1 MPTKKTKEKVP
12 KTKLKNTKAARV
24 KKKKPAKTGKKSLLP
39 KNKRV
44 VVLLV
49 AALFIVIIG
58 AAQAIILIS
67 MKNKNSVKE
76 KVAKA
81 PEYYFSKDEDIS
93 SFTTIVGERTY
104 EEPVPVPESSEETKK
119 SDAEKKDSDGAA
131 KSGTEAEGKAAS
143 EGDTAASDEAK
154 DTYKYVHLENASAD
168 LKTYKDYLETQKS
181 FIDVTKENTTAES
194 TESQTESE
202 NAECYQ
208 LAGPSS
214 DSKTYL
220 SITLETAGD
229 SVTVTAGKG
238 SESWND
244 FFKNQWNEQKKV
256 ISDIQKQPKSETSIE
271 EAENTVRSQG
281 QEKLKLTE
289 SADSYQFIASPG
301 ITKIEGKNYYTVRTY
316 KRLPDSTL
324 TYVATYLCDCNDNS
338 VGFQY
343 DEITGQTTPLG

>member
-1 MPTKKTKEKVP
+1 MPTKKTKIKEP
-12 KTKLKNTKAARV
+12 KTKLKKPKAAKV
-24 KKKKPAKTGKKSLLP
+24 KKEKPAKAGKKTLLP

-58 AAQAIILIS
+58 AAQAIILLSIR
-67 MKNKNSVKE
+67 NKNTVKE
-76 KVAKA
+76 KVAKS

-93 SFTTIVGERTY
+93 SFTAIVGDRTY
-104 EEPVPVPESSEETKK
+104 EEPESVPESSKETEKTDSAKK
-119 SDAEKKDSDGAA
+119 ESDPASTSES
-131 KSGTEAEGKAAS
+131 EGKTAS
-143 EGDTAASDEAK
+143 EGDTSAADQQK
-154 DTYKYVHLENASAD
+154 DTYKYVKLDNASAD
-168 LKTYKDYLETQKS
+168 LKSYKDYLETQKS
-181 FIDVTKENTTAES
+181 FIDVTEES
-194 TESQTESE
+194 TAAETTESE
-202 NAECYQ
+202 TKSENSECYQ

-214 DSKTYL
+214 DSKSYL
-220 SITLETAGD
+220 SITLESEGD

-244 FFKNQWNEQKKV
+244 YFKNQWNQQKKV
-256 ISDIQKQPKSETSIE
+256 ISDIKKQPKSETSIE

-301 ITKIEGKNYYTVRTY
+301 ISKIDGKDYYTVRTY
-316 KRLPDSTL
+316 KRLPDNTL
-324 TYVATYLCDCNDNS
+324 TYVATYLCDCADNS
-338 VGFQY
+338 VSFQF

>member
-1 MPTKKTKEKVP
+1 MPTKKTKIKEPTKKP
-12 KTKLKNTKAARV
+12 KNPKAARV
-24 KKKKPAKTGKKSLLP
+24 KKEKPAKTGKKSLFP

-44 VVLLV
+44 VILLV
-49 AALFIVIIG
+49 AALFIIIIG
-58 AAQAIILIS
+58 AAQAIILLS

-76 KVAKA
+76 AVVKA
-81 PEYYFSKDEDIS
+81 PEYYFSKDEDLS

-104 EEPVPVPESSEETKK
+104 EVPAPAPVPESSEQTKK
-119 SDAEKKDSDGAA
+119 ADSTEKESDSTA

-143 EGDTAASDEAK
+143 KEVK
-154 DTYKYVHLENASAD
+154 DTYKYVHLDNASAD
-168 LKTYKDYLETQKS
+168 LKSYKDYLETKKS
-181 FIDVTKENTTAES
+181 FIDVTKESTAAES
-194 TESQTESE
+194 TESKTKSE
-202 NAECYQ
+202 DTECYQ

-220 SITLETAGD
+220 SITLESAGD
-229 SVTVTAGKG
+229 SVTVTAGKS

-271 EAENTVRSQG
+271 QAENTVRSQG

-301 ITKIEGKNYYTVRTY
+301 ISKIEGKNYYTVRTY
-316 KRLPDSTL
+316 KRLPDNTL
-324 TYVATYLCDCNDNS
+324 TYVATYLCDCSDNS

-343 DEITGQTTPLG
+343 DEITGQATPLG

>member
-12 KTKLKNTKAARV
+12 KTKLKKPKAARV
-24 KKKKPAKTGKKSLLP
+24 KKEKPAKTGKKSLLP

-44 VVLLV
+44 VILLV

-58 AAQAIILIS
+58 AAQAIILLS
-67 MKNKNSVKE
+67 MKNKNAVKE

-81 PEYYFSKDEDIS
+81 PDYYFSKDEDIS

-104 EEPVPVPESSEETKK
+104 EKPAPVPESSEETKK
-119 SDAEKKDSDGAA
+119 SGAEKKESDDAA

-143 EGDTAASDEAK
+143 EGDTADKAN

-194 TESQTESE
+194 TESETKSE

-244 FFKNQWNEQKKV
+244 FFKKQWNEQKKV
-256 ISDIQKQPKSETSIE
+256 ISDIQKLPKSETSIE
-271 EAENTVRSQG
+271 KAENTVRSQG

-324 TYVATYLCDCNDNS
+324 AYVATYLCDCSDNS

-343 DEITGQTTPLG
+343 DEVTGQTTPLG

>member
-12 KTKLKNTKAARV
+12 KTKLKKSKAARV
-24 KKKKPAKTGKKSLLP
+24 KKEKPAKTGKKSLLP

-44 VVLLV
+44 VILLV

-58 AAQAIILIS
+58 AAQAIILLS
-67 MKNKNSVKE
+67 MKNKNTVKE
-76 KVAKA
+76 KAAKA
-81 PEYYFSKDEDIS
+81 PDYYFSKDEDIS
-93 SFTTIVGERTY
+93 SFTAIVGERTY
-104 EEPVPVPESSEETKK
+104 EEPAPVPESSEEAKKSEAEKK
-119 SDAEKKDSDGAA
+119 SDDAA

-143 EGDTAASDEAK
+143 EGDTADEAK

-194 TESQTESE
+194 TESETKSE

-244 FFKNQWNEQKKV
+244 FFKSQWNEQKKV

-271 EAENTVRSQG
+271 QAENTVRSQG

-289 SADSYQFIASPG
+289 SPDSYQFIASPG

-324 TYVATYLCDCNDNS
+324 AYVATYLCDCSDNS
-338 VGFQY
+338 VGYQF
-343 DEITGQTTPLG
+343 DEVTGQTTPLG

>member
-1 MPTKKTKEKVP
+1 MPTKKTKEKIP
-12 KTKLKNTKAARV
+12 KTKPKKPKAARV
-24 KKKKPAKTGKKSLLP
+24 KKEKPAKTGKKSLLP

-44 VVLLV
+44 VILLV
-49 AALFIVIIG
+49 AALFIVIVG
-58 AAQAIILIS
+58 AAQAIILLS
-67 MKNKNSVKE
+67 LKNKNTVKE

-81 PEYYFSKDEDIS
+81 PDYYFSKDEDIS

-104 EEPVPVPESSEETKK
+104 EEPAPVPESSEETKK
-119 SDAEKKDSDGAA
+119 SEAEEKESNDAA

-143 EGDTAASDEAK
+143 EGDTADEAK
-154 DTYKYVHLENASAD
+154 DTYTYVHLENASAD

-194 TESQTESE
+194 AESETKSE

-244 FFKNQWNEQKKV
+244 FFKSQWNEQKKV

-271 EAENTVRSQG
+271 QAENTVRSQG

-324 TYVATYLCDCNDNS
+324 AYVATYLCDCSDNS
-338 VGFQY
+338 VGFQF
-343 DEITGQTTPLG
+343 DEVTGQTTPLG

>member
-12 KTKLKNTKAARV
+12 KTKLKKPKAARV
-24 KKKKPAKTGKKSLLP
+24 KKEKPAKTGKKSLLP

-44 VVLLV
+44 VILLV

-58 AAQAIILIS
+58 AAQAIILLS
-67 MKNKNSVKE
+67 MKNKNTVKE

-81 PEYYFSKDEDIS
+81 PDYYFSKDEDIS

-104 EEPVPVPESSEETKK
+104 EEPAPVPESSEETKK
-119 SDAEKKDSDGAA
+119 SEAEKKSDDSA

-143 EGDTAASDEAK
+143 EGDTADEAK

-194 TESQTESE
+194 TESETKSE

-244 FFKNQWNEQKKV
+244 FFKSQWNEQKKV

-271 EAENTVRSQG
+271 QAENTVRSQG
-281 QEKLKLTE
+281 QEKLKLAE
-289 SADSYQFIASPG
+289 SPDSYQFIASPG

-324 TYVATYLCDCNDNS
+324 AYVATYLCDCNDNS
-338 VGFQY
+338 VGYQF
-343 DEITGQTTPLG
+343 DEVTGQTTPLG

>member
-12 KTKLKNTKAARV
+12 KTKLKKPKAARV
-24 KKKKPAKTGKKSLLP
+24 KKEKPAKTGKKSLLP

-44 VVLLV
+44 VILLV

-58 AAQAIILIS
+58 AAQAIILLS
-67 MKNKNSVKE
+67 MKNKNTVKE

-81 PEYYFSKDEDIS
+81 PVFYFSKDEDIS

-104 EEPVPVPESSEETKK
+104 EEPAPVPESSDETKK
-119 SDAEKKDSDGAA
+119 SEAVKKESDDAA

-143 EGDTAASDEAK
+143 QGDTADEAK
-154 DTYKYVHLENASAD
+154 GTYKYVHLENASAD

-194 TESQTESE
+194 AESETKSE

-271 EAENTVRSQG
+271 QAENTVRSQG

-324 TYVATYLCDCNDNS
+324 AYVATYLCDCNDNS
-338 VGFQY
+338 VGYQF
-343 DEITGQTTPLG
+343 DEVTGQTTPLG